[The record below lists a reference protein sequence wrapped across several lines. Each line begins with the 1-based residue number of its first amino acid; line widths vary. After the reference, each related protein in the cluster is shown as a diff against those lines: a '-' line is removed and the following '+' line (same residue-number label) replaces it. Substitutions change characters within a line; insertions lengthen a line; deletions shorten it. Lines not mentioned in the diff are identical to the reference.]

1 MISIKPL
8 DGWIEMANE
17 QDEGSHGGCGRP
29 ASNFI
34 LVNGF
39 SVGFHISCSHRKAW
53 MSRLGKGLYFYAIFE
68 TITGCPPNINEN
80 IGRLRSKVMPPLKVL
95 QCN

>member
-1 MISIKPL
+1 
-8 DGWIEMANE
+8 MANK
-17 QDEGSHGGCGRP
+17 QDEGGWGRP
-29 ASNFI
+29 AGNCI

-68 TITGCPPNINEN
+68 TITGCSPNITEN
-80 IGRLRSKVMPPLKVL
+80 IGWLRSKVVTPLKVL
-95 QCN
+95 QCNQN